1 MKHTSYRGV
10 RMTRLGG
17 VIFLSVLLLLCGCS
31 SSQSKRARQVKQSG
45 FLGDYSKLQPAG
57 EGEALLV
64 YNNPGANWAAY
75 DKIFLAPVSYYGGA
89 DSYPAGVT
97 RADLQE
103 LVNRFYYIIYKNLAE
118 DYQMVRQP
126 SPGTLKLRVALTS
139 VGESSATV
147 DSISTVAPFIV
158 NPLRNAASSISG
170 ASPFVGEAS
179 VEAEVTDALSGE
191 VLLARV
197 ERRVGARGMRTTTK
211 RWSDVED
218 ILWYWGETVRY
229 RLCKL
234 RGNENCIR
242 PEK

>member
-1 MKHTSYRGV
+1 MD
-10 RMTRLGG
+10 RLYG
-17 VIFLSVLLLLCGCS
+17 VIFLSILILLCGCS
-31 SSQSKRARQVKQSG
+31 SKQSKRARQVKESG
-45 FLGDYSKLQPAG
+45 FLGDYSKLKPAG

-64 YNNPGANWAAY
+64 YDNPGVNWPAY
-75 DKIFLAPVSYYGGA
+75 DKILLAPVAYYGGP
-89 DSYPAGVT
+89 DSYPEGVT

-103 LVNRFYYIIYKNLAE
+103 LVNRFYYIIHKNLAE

-139 VGESSATV
+139 VSESSATV
-147 DSISTVAPFIV
+147 DTISTVAPFIV
-158 NPLRNAASSISG
+158 NPLRNAAGSISG

-211 RWSDVED
+211 RWTDVED
-218 ILWYWGETVRY
+218 ILWYWGETIRY

-234 RGNENCIR
+234 RGDENCIR